1 VRILTLFVTPALLLS
16 GCAESQSIYH
26 KRELSTAR
34 PTSVTVDADQR
45 TTWIVPGVEAT
56 ITTTAKDGV
65 TKATRIRDWRICS
78 EAAPDVFSANS
89 ASGSGAFSLAGLGKG
104 GSPEGSAQGALAV
117 AEVAATIERTQ
128 TINLL
133 RESMYRTCERYL
145 SGAIDRPT
153 FVIQAARDQRT
164 MVAVL
169 AIEQLTRT
177 ARGPSTIIVPPK
189 TTSTTTSSAAM
200 DARLGAA
207 AAAESAARSA
217 ADAANE
223 SYKTARAT
231 GKCDTVSALP
241 VAGNTDPTPEAWTTC
256 QNAKADLKRA
266 DEAAKAAGERH
277 TQTIELAKTR
287 AADSATASTEAGTPS
302 SGGAGTQGTPPTG
315 PDLARVSAAVVE
327 IANAPQLDETLMFC
341 VAFFTDQAKLT
352 AISPSAHQT
361 LDMCQRIMERRA
373 NIDNELVSGKTV
385 DVSSLGLTADAKK
398 LQTYANGGSTD
409 IERQQR
415 LERIGVA
422 MSQLGLPSTTNDV
435 AIMITSSNA
444 SAQTKIRRRLR
455 ALEPD
460 PLLAAALDD

>member
-1 VRILTLFVTPALLLS
+1 VRILILVVTSALLLS

-26 KRELSTAR
+26 KRGLSTAR
-34 PTSVTVDADQR
+34 PTSITVDADQR
-45 TTWIVPGVEAT
+45 STWIVPGIETVTAQGGGKT
-56 ITTTAKDGV
+56 IV
-65 TKATRIRDWRICS
+65 TRDWRICS

-117 AEVAATIERTQ
+117 AEVAASIERTQ

-153 FVIQAARDQRT
+153 FVVQAARDQRT

-189 TTSTTTSSAAM
+189 TTSTTTSNAGM

-207 AAAESAARSA
+207 AAAESATRSA
-217 ADAANE
+217 ADTANE

-231 GKCDTVSALP
+231 GKCDTVSTLP

-256 QNAKADLKRA
+256 QNAKADLSRA

-277 TQTIELAKTR
+277 AQLIELAKAR
-287 AADSATASTEAGTPS
+287 AADSATASTETGTS
-302 SGGAGTQGTPPTG
+302 SGGSVGTQGSPPTG

-341 VAFFTDQAKLT
+341 VAYMTDQAKIKDTTLPP
-352 AISPSAHQT
+352 AVQQT
-361 LDMCQRIMERRA
+361 LNMCRRIMERRA
-373 NIDNELVSGKTV
+373 AIDNSIVTGAAFDRASVGTSADAISLQDYVATAASDTEKTRR
-385 DVSSLGLTADAKK
+385 LGLIAT
-398 LQTYANGGSTD
+398 
-409 IERQQR
+409 
-415 LERIGVA
+415 A
-422 MSQLGLPSTTNDV
+422 MSQLGMSGS
-435 AIMITSSNA
+435 AIDAAAMITGSDAN
-444 SAQTKIRRRLR
+444 AQTRIANRLR

-460 PLLAAALDD
+460 PALAALFD